1 MYCNSMVWIEV
12 KTMNITLKERL
23 HNDKVIVKTGITQ
36 IGILL
41 SFEIEQRIG
50 EVRYLRK
57 KWCKWGRIITVWG
70 VGYKFNGKL

>member
-23 HNDKVIVKTGITQ
+23 HNDKVIVKKGITQ
-36 IGILL
+36 IRILF

-50 EVRYLRK
+50 EVRYK
-57 KWCKWGRIITVWG
+57 KEAV
-70 VGYKFNGKL
+70 